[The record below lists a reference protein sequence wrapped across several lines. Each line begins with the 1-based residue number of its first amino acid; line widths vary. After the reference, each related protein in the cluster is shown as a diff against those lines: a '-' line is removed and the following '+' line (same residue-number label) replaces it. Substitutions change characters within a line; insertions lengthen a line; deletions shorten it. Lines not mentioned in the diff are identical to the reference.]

1 MSLKNSEFL
10 VVRALYNFLSFSPLK
25 ILLVNLGSI
34 IQGLSVSVGLL
45 LTIPLAQLAGVDFQM
60 DSGSPWGFLTYIAE
74 WINGLGM
81 TWNLGSILLIYAVLV
96 TVTAALSYGQALMGV
111 KIQQGYTKRMRMEIY
126 NTLLGARWEYLAE
139 NRSSEFL
146 HRLGT
151 QVQSMSAVAN
161 QTIALLHKLLT
172 MLLYSGLMLAVN
184 WQFTLMT
191 FICALVVAVIIFP
204 VRWSVRDAGERR
216 LRGFQQIFWLLSEHL
231 GSLKMIKSSGHEWEF
246 QEQLR
251 DVSDELEEQQLRI
264 SRAGAIVS
272 FANSVGLAIG
282 FCIMLYFAV
291 TWLDVPVANFFLLLL
306 IMSRLMPQVAGLQQ
320 SIQQINYSLP
330 AYKDIEETLKSGA
343 EMREA
348 LLAQDHSRLGLK
360 LGVEFSNV
368 SFSYSGSQRAVIE
381 QLDLNIPARQTL
393 ALIGP
398 SGIGKTT
405 MADLIVGLLL
415 PTAGEIRID
424 GTKLEGKAIGQWRRS
439 IAYVTQETYLFNDSI
454 RNNLKWVSHE
464 VSEGDLWRVIN
475 TAALKDCIEG
485 LPNGLDSIIG
495 DRGVR
500 LSGGE
505 RQRLAMAR
513 ALLTNPELLVLDEA
527 TSALDD
533 GNEKLIHQALVN
545 LHGSLTVVI
554 IAHRETTIRHADAIL
569 NLGASPPEYL
579 TMAEFKRGIA
589 IG

>member
-1 MSLKNSEFL
+1 M
-10 VVRALYNFLSFSPLK
+10 
-25 ILLVNLGSI
+25 
-34 IQGLSVSVGLL
+34 
-45 LTIPLAQLAGVDFQM
+45 IPLAQLAGVDFQM
-60 DSGSPWGFLTYIAE
+60 GSESPWGGVTYIAE

-81 TWNLGSILLIYAVLV
+81 AQNLGSILFVYALLV
-96 TVTAALSYGQALMGV
+96 TGIAVLSYGRTLMGV
-111 KIQQGYTKRMRMEIY
+111 RIQQGYTKQMRMEIY
-126 NTLLGARWEYLAE
+126 NTLLSARWEYLVTS
-139 NRSSEFL
+139 RSSEFL

-151 QVQSMSAVAN
+151 QVQSVSAAAN
-161 QTIALLHKLLT
+161 QMIALLHKLLT
-172 MLLYSGLMLAVN
+172 MVVYTGLMVAVN

-191 FICALVVAVIIFP
+191 FICASLVAVIIFP

-216 LRGFQQIFWLLSEHL
+216 LRGFQQIFRLLSEHL

-264 SRAGAIVS
+264 TRAGAIVS
-272 FANSVGLAIG
+272 FANSIGLAIG

-291 TWLDVPVANFFLLLL
+291 NWLEVPIANFFLLLL

-343 EMREA
+343 RMREVS
-348 LLAQDHSRLGLK
+348 LTQDQSRLGLK
-360 LGVEFSNV
+360 QSIEFSKV
-368 SFSYSGSQRAVIE
+368 SFSYPGSQRAVIE

-405 MADLIVGLLL
+405 VADLIVGLLP
-415 PTAGEIRID
+415 PTAGEICID
-424 GTKLEGKAIGQWRRS
+424 GKKLESKAIGQWRRS

-464 VSEGDLWRVIN
+464 VSEDDLWRVIN
-475 TAALKDCIEG
+475 TAALRDCIEG

-505 RQRLAMAR
+505 RQRLALAR
-513 ALLTNPELLVLDEA
+513 ALLINPDLLVLDEA

-533 GNEKLIHQALVN
+533 GNEKLVHQALVN

-554 IAHRETTIRHADAIL
+554 IAHREATIRHADAIL
-569 NLGASPPEYL
+569 NLGASPPEHL
-579 TMAEFKRGIA
+579 TMAEFKQGIA